1 MGMSTQIAV
10 RLPDEIVA
18 FVDEE
23 VREHRAPSRAALV
36 LRALERERRRRIAA
50 RDVEILSRARGE
62 ADPDEFDGLARY
74 AAGLSSDLD

>member
-1 MGMSTQIAV
+1 M
-10 RLPDEIVA
+10 
-18 FVDEE
+18 
-23 VREHRAPSRAALV
+23 